1 MNDEILLNCVNK
13 ESSFTRRSMVLRCL
27 LDLYENNVFYLTTDN
42 YSKLLTNS
50 YEFSQKVIK
59 IFNGFTPNMEIGKP
73 DLDQYSIIHK
83 KNISITCDYLWSAVK
98 FILENHEIE
107 IRKQQKLTFK
117 DLSEK
122 MQSKL
127 LNSLFSY
134 NVQTKDNNLFWDAG
148 FI

>member
-1 MNDEILLNCVNK
+1 MNDEILLSCVNK
-13 ESSFTRRSMVLRCL
+13 ELSFTSRSMVLRCL
-27 LDLYENNVFYLTTDN
+27 LDLYKNDVFYLETN
-42 YSKLLTNS
+42 GYNLSINS
-50 YEFSQKVIK
+50 YEFSENILK
-59 IFNGFTPNMEIGKP
+59 ILNGFIPNMEIGKP
-73 DLDQYSIIHK
+73 TLYQYSLKH
-83 KNISITCDYLWSAVK
+83 KNISITCNYLWSAVK

-107 IRKQQKLTFK
+107 IGNQQKIAFK

>member
-13 ESSFTRRSMVLRCL
+13 ESSFTRRSMVLLCL
-27 LDLYENNVFYLTTDN
+27 LDLYKNDVFYLKTN
-42 YSKLLTNS
+42 GYNLSTNS
-50 YEFSQKVIK
+50 YQFSENVIK
-59 IFNGFTPNMEIGKP
+59 IFNGFIPNMETDTVVLWFDRNKKP
-73 DLDQYSIIHK
+73 HLH
-83 KNISITCDYLWSAVK
+83 ITCNYLWSAVK

-107 IRKQQKLTFK
+107 IRNQQKLTFK

>member
-1 MNDEILLNCVNK
+1 MNDEILLSCVNK

-27 LDLYENNVFYLTTDN
+27 LDLYKNDVFYLKIN
-42 YSKLLTNS
+42 GYNLSTNS
-50 YEFSQKVIK
+50 YEFSENVIK
-59 IFNGFTPNMEIGKP
+59 ILNGFIPNMETDLWFDRNKKP
-73 DLDQYSIIHK
+73 HLH
-83 KNISITCDYLWSAVK
+83 ITCNYLWSAVN
-98 FILENHEIE
+98 FILENNEIE
-107 IRKQQKLTFK
+107 IRNQQKLTFK

-134 NVQTKDNNLFWDAG
+134 NVQTKYNNLFWDAG

>member
-1 MNDEILLNCVNK
+1 LFDP
-13 ESSFTRRSMVLRCL
+13 
-27 LDLYENNVFYLTTDN
+27 
-42 YSKLLTNS
+42 
-50 YEFSQKVIK
+50 IK
-59 IFNGFTPNMEIGKP
+59 KP
-73 DLDQYSIIHK
+73 HLHIK
-83 KNISITCDYLWSAVK
+83 CDYLWSAVK

-107 IRKQQKLTFK
+107 IGNQQKLTFK

-134 NVQTKDNNLFWDAG
+134 NVQIKDNNLFWDAG

>member
-1 MNDEILLNCVNK
+1 MKNEILLNYVNK
-13 ESSFTRRSMVLRCL
+13 ESNFTKKSMALRFI
-27 LDLYENNVFYLTTDN
+27 LDLYENNVFYLSSSGYHLST
-42 YSKLLTNS
+42 KS
-50 YEFSQKVIK
+50 YEFSENILK
-59 IFNGFTPNMEIGKP
+59 ILNGFIPNMEIGKP
-73 DLDQYSIIHK
+73 TLYQYSIIHK
-83 KNISITCDYLWSAVK
+83 KNISITCNYLWSAMK

-107 IRKQQKLTFK
+107 IGNQEKLTFK

>member
-27 LDLYENNVFYLTTDN
+27 LDLYKNDVFYLKIN
-42 YSKLLTNS
+42 GYNLSTNS
-50 YEFSQKVIK
+50 YEFSENVIK
-59 IFNGFTPNMEIGKP
+59 ILNGFIPNMETDLWFDRNKKP
-73 DLDQYSIIHK
+73 HLH
-83 KNISITCDYLWSAVK
+83 ITCNYLWSAVN
-98 FILENHEIE
+98 FILENNEIE
-107 IRKQQKLTFK
+107 IRNQQKLTFK

>member
-1 MNDEILLNCVNK
+1 MNDEILLSFVNK

-27 LDLYENNVFYLTTDN
+27 LDLYKNNVFYLSASG
-42 YSKLLTNS
+42 YHLSTNS
-50 YEFSQKVIK
+50 YEFSENILK
-59 IFNGFTPNMEIGKP
+59 ILNNFTPNMEVGKP
-73 DLDQYSIIHK
+73 TLFKYSLKH
-83 KNISITCDYLWSAVK
+83 KNISITCSYLWSAVK

-107 IRKQQKLTFK
+107 IGNQQKIAFK
-117 DLSEK
+117 DFSEK

-134 NVQTKDNNLFWDAG
+134 NVQTRDNNLFWDAG